1 MPRAIIDSSIL
12 DSLIRAKLATLEG
25 CAGAKPLPVA
35 PRDCANGGC
44 NWHIPGWVGE
54 SQAVDACSGKIGHY
68 LSFLQAQ
75 FDIPREKA

>member
-25 CAGAKPLPVA
+25 CTGAEPLPVA
-35 PRDCANGGC
+35 WRDSGEGC
-44 NWHIPGWVGE
+44 NWHIPGWVGDAH
-54 SQAVDACSGKIGHY
+54 AVRDCSGKMGQY